1 MKASIGG
8 TIDVN
13 AQLSIYAPRRLA
25 TATVA
30 NRNKGGRARSRKR
43 RSSAKAPGAA
53 AAAAQLSN
61 APGSGAATGTATADV
76 TAGERAEQ
84 RAAGKRGNG
93 QRAEPPARASG
104 SRARQRSAAQRG
116 GARGE
121 RGFKDPQSL
130 GERPEPPWHPVPLSE
145 LLILAGAIGTVV
157 GLNRGISH
165 GGPPLIAGLAAVVI
179 GTAEVTLRE
188 HLSGYRSHTVILAL
202 LPTIVFHSAVVLI
215 VAAFTTTPRALNVA
229 LLFVDAA
236 LFAFLFKFLR
246 ARFQDARRER
256 VFAGRR

>member
-1 MKASIGG
+1 M
-8 TIDVN
+8 
-13 AQLSIYAPRRLA
+13 
-25 TATVA
+25 A

-43 RSSAKAPGAA
+43 RRSAGAPSGAA
-53 AAAAQLSN
+53 APVQPPSDA
-61 APGSGAATGTATADV
+61 GAGTATAEVDA
-76 TAGERAEQ
+76 AGRSD
-84 RAAGKRGNG
+84 RAAKRGQSG
-93 QRAEPPARASG
+93 KQTARADA
-104 SRARQRSAAQRG
+104 SRARRRSAAQRS
-116 GARGE
+116 GAE
-121 RGFKDPQSL
+121 STRGFKDPQSL

-188 HLSGYRSHTVILAL
+188 HLSGYRSHTLILAL

-215 VAAFTTTPRALNVA
+215 VAAFTTTPRALNIA
-229 LLFVDAA
+229 LLFLDAA
-236 LFAFLFKFLR
+236 IFAFLFKLLR

>member
-1 MKASIGG
+1 M
-8 TIDVN
+8 
-13 AQLSIYAPRRLA
+13 
-25 TATVA
+25 A

-43 RSSAKAPGAA
+43 RRSAGSPSSAAGSAQSPRAA
-53 AAAAQLSN
+53 
-61 APGSGAATGTATADV
+61 GTGTATAE
-76 TAGERAEQ
+76 AGERSDQ
-84 RAAGKRGNG
+84 AGMRGQSG
-93 QRAEPPARASG
+93 KQSARSDA
-104 SRARQRSAAQRG
+104 SRAHRRSAAQHS
-116 GARGE
+116 GAE
-121 RGFKDPQSL
+121 SAHGFKDPQSL
-130 GERPEPPWHPVPLSE
+130 GDRPEPPWHPVPLSE

-188 HLSGYRSHTVILAL
+188 HLSGYRSHTLILAL

-229 LLFVDAA
+229 LLFLDAA
-236 LFAFLFKFLR
+236 IFAFLFKLLR

>member
-1 MKASIGG
+1 
-8 TIDVN
+8 
-13 AQLSIYAPRRLA
+13 
-25 TATVA
+25 VA

-43 RSSAKAPGAA
+43 SRSSPA
-53 AAAAQLSN
+53 
-61 APGSGAATGTATADV
+61 SGAARAQTQSPPTGASRPRPASK
-76 TAGERAEQ
+76 A
-84 RAAGKRGNG
+84 KR
-93 QRAEPPARASG
+93 EES
-104 SRARQRSAAQRG
+104 S
-116 GARGE
+116 
-121 RGFKDPQSL
+121 RGFRDPQSL

-145 LLILAGAIGTVV
+145 LLILAGAIGTVI

-188 HLSGYRSHTVILAL
+188 HLSGYRSHTLILAL
-202 LPTIVFHSAVVLI
+202 LPTIVFHSAVVLV

-236 LFAFLFKFLR
+236 LFAFLFKLLR

>member
-1 MKASIGG
+1 
-8 TIDVN
+8 
-13 AQLSIYAPRRLA
+13 
-25 TATVA
+25 VA

-43 RSSAKAPGAA
+43 RRSAGAP
-53 AAAAQLSN
+53 
-61 APGSGAATGTATADV
+61 SGAATPAQSLSAGGAGTATADADAD
-76 TAGERAEQ
+76 TEAQGEQPR
-84 RAAGKRGNG
+84 KRG
-93 QRAEPPARASG
+93 QSSKQPARAGG
-104 SRARQRSAAQRG
+104 SRARRRSAAQRG
-116 GARGE
+116 GAQPA

-157 GLNRGISH
+157 GLGRGISH
-165 GGPPLIAGLAAVVI
+165 GGPPLIAGVAAVVL

-236 LFAFLFKFLR
+236 IFAFLFKLLR

>member
-1 MKASIGG
+1 
-8 TIDVN
+8 
-13 AQLSIYAPRRLA
+13 
-25 TATVA
+25 VA

-43 RSSAKAPGAA
+43 RRSTGAPSGNTASAQSP
-53 AAAAQLSN
+53 S
-61 APGSGAATGTATADV
+61 ATGAGTA
-76 TAGERAEQ
+76 R
-84 RAAGKRGNG
+84 
-93 QRAEPPARASG
+93 
-104 SRARQRSAAQRG
+104 RG
-116 GARGE
+116 GGE
-121 RGFKDPQSL
+121 GTRGFKDPQSL

-157 GLNRGISH
+157 GLSRGISH

-188 HLSGYRSHTVILAL
+188 HLSGYRSHTLILAL
-202 LPTIVFHSAVVLI
+202 LPTIVFHSVVVLI

-236 LFAFLFKFLR
+236 IFAFLFKLLR